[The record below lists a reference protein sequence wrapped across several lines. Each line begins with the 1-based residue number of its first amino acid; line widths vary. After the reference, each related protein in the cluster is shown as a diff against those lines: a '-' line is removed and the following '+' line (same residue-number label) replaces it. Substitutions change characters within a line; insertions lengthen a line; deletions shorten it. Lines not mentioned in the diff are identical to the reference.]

1 VGPYQL
7 TGELFLYGIALSDAR
22 VEAASLRRAS
32 DAARERE
39 TFLEDALYDARETI
53 ASRAVEDALRER
65 ERERGTRAASEE
77 EEGGDSGAFYTLVPI
92 RPRRRCERRSLRTFA
107 VVSLRPGSL
116 AFNPRPRRL
125 STPTDAFQL
134 HPDVRSYRTALR
146 RRRRRE
152 TEVDARRRRLEDAR
166 GGDAGSLGGGGDR
179 RGRGGASEE
188 EKARGGRRGARGGG
202 GGGGGAGGVA
212 VGGDFAR
219 ESGRDAATTRER
231 EESED
236 AFART

>member
-1 VGPYQL
+1 M
-7 TGELFLYGIALSDAR
+7 YGIALSDAR

-39 TFLEDALYDARETI
+39 AFLEDALYDARETI

-116 AFNPRPRRL
+116 AFILKDFCRGFSPPRVPR
-125 STPTDAFQL
+125 FQS
-134 HPDVRSYRTALR
+134 PPSAPFN
-146 RRRRRE
+146 
-152 TEVDARRRRLEDAR
+152 AN
-166 GGDAGSLGGGGDR
+166 
-179 RGRGGASEE
+179 
-188 EKARGGRRGARGGG
+188 
-202 GGGGGAGGVA
+202 
-212 VGGDFAR
+212 
-219 ESGRDAATTRER
+219 
-231 EESED
+231 
-236 AFART
+236 